1 MKQLVEDLIHCR
13 ILILD
18 DEPAN
23 TQLLERVL
31 AEGGFCQYRSLNDSR
46 QALSVF
52 GEFQPDL
59 ILLDLS
65 MPYLDGYVLLEEFR
79 GKVAPDMYL
88 PILVLTAD
96 ISTQAKQRALSLGA
110 RDFLTKPFD
119 ITEVLLR
126 IRNLLETRHLHMQLR
141 DEKLRLEE
149 RVRQRTHELE
159 EAQAEILERLALAGE
174 YRDDDTGAHTR
185 RVGSMSERVALMLGL
200 PADRARIIGVA
211 ARFHDIGKIGI
222 PDSILRKPG
231 PLTSTETAL
240 MRTHTTLGAGILA
253 GSRFGILQVA
263 EIIALTHHQRFDGDG
278 PYLGVAGESIPI
290 EGRIVAV
297 VDAFDAMVH
306 DRPYRR
312 ALPLQDALDELRREA
327 GKQFDPRV
335 VEAFLTP
342 GSYDL
347 QGLASAIG
355 FGTRLGTS
363 AVSR

>member
-1 MKQLVEDLIHCR
+1 
-13 ILILD
+13 
-18 DEPAN
+18 
-23 TQLLERVL
+23 
-31 AEGGFCQYRSLNDSR
+31 
-46 QALSVF
+46 
-52 GEFQPDL
+52 
-59 ILLDLS
+59 
-65 MPYLDGYVLLEEFR
+65 LDGYALLEEFR
-79 GKVAPDMYL
+79 GKVAPDTYL

-96 ISTQAKQRALSLGA
+96 ISAQAKQRALSLGA

-126 IRNLLETRHLHMQLR
+126 IRNLLETRHLHMQLQ

-149 RVRQRTHELE
+149 RVRQRTRELE

-185 RVGSMSERVALMLGL
+185 RVGSMSERVALTLGL
-200 PADRARIIGVA
+200 PTERARIIGVA

-231 PLTSTETAL
+231 PLTSTETAF

-253 GSRFGILQVA
+253 GSRFNILQVA
-263 EIIALTHHQRFDGDG
+263 EIIALTHHHRFDGNG
-278 PYLGVAGESIPI
+278 PSSGVAGESIPI

-335 VEAFLTP
+335 VEAFLAP

-347 QGLASAIG
+347 LGMASAIG
-355 FGTRLGTS
+355 FDATRI
-363 AVSR
+363 AERV